1 MSMMSSLMAAGAL
14 LIAFAVGTPGFAM
27 GEAAGSSADQKKL
40 TVTGMVEK
48 LDLSAKKGMLTTPA
62 GKPVFFQIVKP
73 ELFQGISVG
82 QEITIQMDEHGRAIK
97 AIESQ
102 SIPELPAPTH

>member
-1 MSMMSSLMAAGAL
+1 MSMMSSLMAAGAF
-14 LIAFAVGTPGFAM
+14 LIAIAVGTPAFAM
-27 GEAAGSSADQKKL
+27 GEAGGSSADQKKL

-97 AIESQ
+97 AIDSQ

>member
-1 MSMMSSLMAAGAL
+1 MTAAGVLFITVVA
-14 LIAFAVGTPGFAM
+14 AGTPGMAVDQ
-27 GEAAGSSADQKKL
+27 AAGSAADQKEV
-40 TVTGMVEK
+40 TVTGVIER
-48 LDLSAKKGMLTTPA
+48 LDLAAKSGMLTTPT

-73 ELFQGISVG
+73 ELFKGISIG
-82 QEITIQMDEHGRAIK
+82 QQVTIQMDEHGRAIK

>member
-1 MSMMSSLMAAGAL
+1 MMSPFMAAGAL
-14 LIAFAVGTPGFAM
+14 LTAIAVGTPGFAM
-27 GEAAGSSADQKKL
+27 GEAAGSSAEQKKQ
-40 TVTGMVEK
+40 TVTGVVER
-48 LDLSAKKGMLTTPA
+48 LDLSAKKGMLTTPT

-73 ELFQGISVG
+73 ELFQDISIG
-82 QEITIQMDEHGRAIK
+82 QQITIQMDEHGRAVK

>member
-1 MSMMSSLMAAGAL
+1 MTSSLAAAGAL
-14 LIAFAVGTPGFAM
+14 LTAIAIGTPGLAM
-27 GEAAGSSADQKKL
+27 GEAADSSAEQKKL
-40 TVTGMVEK
+40 TVTSVVEK
-48 LDLSAKKGMLTTPA
+48 LDLSAEKGMLTTSS

-73 ELFQGISVG
+73 EVFQGISIG
-82 QEITIQMDEHGRAIK
+82 QQITIQMDEHGRAIK